1 MEKHKTEAFKFPALT
16 IFCYGESRA
25 VNMLIQYFRINTAGK
40 KRMDINLFLPRFVA
54 AGVEA
59 YAEGNNIKGKTD
71 AKRFNKYFEDNGI
84 LLTEEKHLDMMFYWN
99 TDKMCK
105 ALEISADERQAMLE
119 EIDAKYFADEQ

>member
-1 MEKHKTEAFKFPALT
+1 
-16 IFCYGESRA
+16 
-25 VNMLIQYFRINTAGK
+25 
-40 KRMDINLFLPRFVA
+40 MDINLFLPRFVA

-59 YAEGNNIKGKTD
+59 YAESNNIKGKTD
-71 AKRFNKYFEDNGI
+71 AKRFNKYFEANGI

-119 EIDAKYFADEQ
+119 EIDSKYFADEQ